1 MGRNEVLT
9 LLVHIINFLD
19 SSSGICVSLARWRKN
34 ILYSLKSP
42 MLEHS
47 PLQAMVIASFLG
59 LPVLSPMCFIK
70 DPEGSCKRQ

>member
-1 MGRNEVLT
+1 MGSNEVLT

-19 SSSGICVSLARWRKN
+19 SSSGICASLARWRKN

-47 PLQAMVIASFLG
+47 PLQAMVIAS
-59 LPVLSPMCFIK
+59 LS
-70 DPEGSCKRQ
+70 

>member
-1 MGRNEVLT
+1 MGSNEVLT

-42 MLEHS
+42 MLEH
-47 PLQAMVIASFLG
+47 PTLQAMVIAS
-59 LPVLSPMCFIK
+59 LS
-70 DPEGSCKRQ
+70 